1 MFSLLAQGSQP
12 AARSRLSLSV
22 FPVLSI
28 VRTQALPRGVRAYR
42 DRLRHHGIG
51 ASRPLAI
58 AAFIALLSPTFRAE
72 IPSGGNQQNPLKT
85 LSLEELGNIEVT
97 TASKEPEA
105 VWNTPAAIYVITQED
120 IQRSGA
126 RSIPEALRLAPG
138 VEVARITSGEYAIG
152 IRGFNSR
159 LSRSVLVLIDGRTV
173 YSTFTAGTY
182 WETQDTLIEDID
194 RIEIIRGPGGTIWGP
209 NAVNGVINIIQ
220 KNTKDT
226 KGILGVGGGGNV
238 EQILG
243 DARFGSGNGRGFTYR
258 VYAKGFGWAPQHHPD
273 GDNYDEW
280 YGGQGGFRLD
290 WNANSHDTYRLQG
303 DVYYQDLGERVTET
317 TYNPPA
323 NATIDGDASLY
334 GGNFLWNWSRVQG
347 EGRDIQ
353 LAAYY
358 DHTTR
363 NELNFGDIRN
373 TVNVDFLDRIPWHG
387 QELSWGGTLR
397 FSHGDEVEVVSGL
410 TFTPPQRTDQLYQ
423 GFVQDEISLVKNRLS
438 ATVGTKVLKTNYTGV
453 LAEPS
458 ARLLYTPTRTQTIW
472 AAYTHALR
480 TPADVERDFNLSS
493 FLGYASDG
501 LPIFARFS
509 ANPAFRS
516 EQLNG
521 YELGYRT
528 LAGPKF
534 FVDISSFYNHYGDL
548 FSEDLVALD
557 VIENNPPPTHVLI
570 SAQFGNGLIASTTGV
585 EVAPEWRPEPW
596 WRLGG
601 SYSFL
606 DMHVEKGTNSKDI
619 GSAPTVQGSSPEYQ
633 ALIQNGFD
641 LPKSVS
647 ADMQVRYV
655 SALPGIQV
663 PSYWTGGATV
673 QWAASRHIQLK
684 AVGENLFQPHHVE
697 FVYDPGAPTGIRR
710 GFYCQITFHK

>member
-1 MFSLLAQGSQP
+1 MFALLFMTCV
-12 AARSRLSLSV
+12 R
-22 FPVLSI
+22 VLS
-28 VRTQALPRGVRAYR
+28 APGRAFR
-42 DRLRHHGIG
+42 FRLRHRFIG
-51 ASRPLAI
+51 TARPLALG
-58 AAFIALLSPTFRAE
+58 FCFYSALITPTFGAE

-85 LSLEELGNIEVT
+85 LSLEELGNIEIT
-97 TASKEPEA
+97 TVSREPEA
-105 VWNTPAAIYVITQED
+105 VWKTPAAIYVITQED
-120 IQRSGA
+120 ILRSGA
-126 RSIPEALRLAPG
+126 TNISEALRLAPG

-182 WETQDTLIEDID
+182 WETQDTLIQDID
-194 RIEIIRGPGGTIWGP
+194 HIEIIRGPGGTIWGP
-209 NAVNGVINIIQ
+209 NAVNGVINIIT

-226 KGILGVGGGGNV
+226 QGVLAAGGGGNV

-258 VYAKGFGWAPQHHPD
+258 VYAKGFGWTPQHHPD
-273 GDNYDEW
+273 GDNYDDW
-280 YGGQGGFRLD
+280 HSGQGGFRMD
-290 WNANSHDTYRLQG
+290 WNANSRDTYRLQG
-303 DVYYQDLGERVTET
+303 DVYGQDLGERVTET

-334 GGNFLWNWSRVQG
+334 GGNFLWNWRRTQG
-347 EGRDIQ
+347 EGKDIQ

-373 TVNVDFLDRIPWHG
+373 TANVDYLERYPWHG
-387 QELSWGGTLR
+387 QELSWGATLR
-397 FSHGDEVEVVSGL
+397 LSHGNEVEVVTGL

-423 GFVQDEISLVKNRLS
+423 GFVQDEFSLVTNQLS
-438 ATVGTKVLKTNYTGV
+438 AVVGTKVLKTNYTGV

-458 ARLLYTPTRTQTIW
+458 ARLVYTPTATQTIW

-493 FLGYASDG
+493 YLGVASDG
-501 LPIFARFS
+501 LPLFARFS

-548 FSEDLVALD
+548 FSEDLIAIGIV
-557 VIENNPPPTHVLI
+557 EPNPPPTHLLI
-570 SAQFGNGLIASTTGV
+570 SAEFGNGLVASTTGM
-585 EVAPEWRPEPW
+585 EIAPEWRPEPW

-619 GSAPTVQGSSPEYQ
+619 GSARTVQGSSPEYQ

-647 ADMQVRYV
+647 ADMNVRYV

-673 QWAASRHIQLK
+673 QWAATHHIQLK
-684 AVGENLFQPHHVE
+684 AVGDSLFQPHHVE

-710 GFYCQITFHK
+710 GFYGQITFHK